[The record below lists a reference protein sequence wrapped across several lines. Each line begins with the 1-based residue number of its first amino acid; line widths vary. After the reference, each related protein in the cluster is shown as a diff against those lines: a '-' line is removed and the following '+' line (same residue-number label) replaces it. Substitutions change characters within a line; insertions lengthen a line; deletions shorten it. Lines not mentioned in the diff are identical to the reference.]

1 MIDININ
8 NYEAYLL
15 DLAEGELSSADEK
28 LLMLFLDKNPEIKAE
43 HDHFELEQ
51 VSAENIYFENKS
63 SLKKTGILDDVS
75 SNNFDE
81 LCIARIEGDLK
92 NKEITEFDKIIKT
105 NDDKEKEYNL
115 FKLTQLS
122 PDKNRVFQ
130 NKKSL
135 KRKEVKTRILS
146 KNYTVLSIAASIIIL
161 IGLYLLI
168 PKEKENAILVSEL
181 NKNIKVE
188 KLPEII
194 KENKKVVELDS
205 KKVSVRKIAI
215 KDNIPKQIQEVK
227 ELENSIIEEQI
238 KREITQIAF
247 IDPVEIKYNFVNN
260 EAALNIVYVSFDKA
274 QKKDIVIEESNSFG
288 SYLAQSFNKRILKK
302 GNKNK
307 VELFDIA
314 QVSLERVNK
323 LTGSKMSLER
333 VYNENGVA
341 DRTKFNSRLLA
352 FSTPIKKDKNLL

>member
-1 MIDININ
+1 MTDININ

-15 DLAEGELSSADEK
+15 DLAEGELSSVDEK

-51 VSAENIYFENKS
+51 VSADNIYFENKS
-63 SLKKTGILDDVS
+63 DLKKTGILDQVS

-92 NKEITEFDKIIKT
+92 NREIVEFDKIIKI

-122 PDKNRVFQ
+122 PDKNRVFP

-135 KRKEVKTRILS
+135 KKKEIKSFVLR
-146 KNYTVLSIAASIIIL
+146 KNYTVISIAASIIIL

-194 KENKKVVELDS
+194 KEDKKNIEFDTKNVS
-205 KKVSVRKIAI
+205 KRNIEI
-215 KDNIPKQIQEVK
+215 KDNLPKQINELK
-227 ELENSIIEEQI
+227 EADNSIIEVQI
-238 KREITQIAF
+238 KREINQLAF

-260 EAALNIVYVSFDKA
+260 EEALNIVYVSFDKA
-274 QKKDIVIEESNSFG
+274 QKKDKVIDESISFG
-288 SYLAQSFNKRILKK
+288 SFLAQSFNKRILKK

-341 DRTKFNSRLLA
+341 DRTEFNSRLLA
-352 FSTPIKKDKNLL
+352 FSTPIKKDKKLL